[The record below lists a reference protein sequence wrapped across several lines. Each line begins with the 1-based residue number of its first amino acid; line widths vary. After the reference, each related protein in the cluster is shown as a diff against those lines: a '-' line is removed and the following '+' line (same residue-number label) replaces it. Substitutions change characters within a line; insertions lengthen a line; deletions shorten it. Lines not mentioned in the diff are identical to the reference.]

1 MEKKFLKLE
10 CSNSAVNAETRY
22 VELVGR
28 KIAYRAIG
36 KGDPFILCNRF
47 RGTLDTWD
55 PAFVDSLARNFTMI
69 TFDYSGFG
77 LSTGTPPT
85 TIMSFADDVR
95 ELITIFGFEKVILG
109 GWSFGGIVAQVAITE
124 FPDLISHGI
133 LLGTGPAGKNDSAI
147 EPIFFEKSRIVNN
160 SLEDEMVLFFEPAW
174 SPSREAAIRS
184 HERISQRT
192 RDLDVPVPP
201 ALWDNYTKGF
211 IDFVEDKHGVR
222 NKLMISKIPTL
233 VISGDHDISF
243 PVQNWYALVR
253 KLQTTQIIVIPMAGH
268 GPQHEFPE
276 LVAQYI
282 ATFINNIHRVTP

>member
-1 MEKKFLKLE
+1 MEKLMEKQFLKLE
-10 CSNSAVNAETRY
+10 VSNSAINAETRY
-22 VELVGR
+22 VELEGR

-36 KGDPFILCNRF
+36 KGEPFILCNRF
-47 RGTLDTWD
+47 RGMLDTWD
-55 PAFVDSLARNFTMI
+55 PAFLDSLARNFTVI

-77 LSTGTPPT
+77 LSTGTPPAAIT
-85 TIMSFADDVR
+85 SFADDVR
-95 ELITIFGFEKVILG
+95 DLITIFGFEKVILG
-109 GWSFGGIVAQVAITE
+109 GWSFGGVVAQVAITE
-124 FPDLISHGI
+124 FPEIISHGI
-133 LLGTGPAGKNDSAI
+133 LLGTGPAGKNAAPI
-147 EPIFFEKSRIVNN
+147 EPIFFEKSRILNN

-174 SPSREAAIRS
+174 GPSREAAVRS
-184 HERISQRT
+184 HERIAKRT
-192 RDLDVPVPP
+192 TDLDVPVPP

-211 IDFVEDKHGVR
+211 VDFVEDKNGVR
-222 NKLMISKIPTL
+222 EKLATSQVPTL

-282 ATFINNIHRVTP
+282 TSFINHIH

>member
-1 MEKKFLKLE
+1 MEKLMEKKFLKLE
-10 CSNSAVNAETRY
+10 VSNSAVNAETRY
-22 VELVGR
+22 VELEGR

-55 PAFVDSLARNFTMI
+55 PAFLDSLAGNFTVI

-85 TIMSFADDVR
+85 AIVSFADDVR
-95 ELITIFGFEKVILG
+95 ELITSFGFEKVLLG

-174 SPSREAAIRS
+174 APSREAAIRS

-192 RDLDVPVPP
+192 KDLDVPVPP

-211 IDFVEDKHGVR
+211 IEFVEDKRGVR
-222 NKLMISKIPTL
+222 DKLMISKIPTL

-276 LVAQYI
+276 LVAQYVG
-282 ATFINNIHRVTP
+282 TFINNIH

>member
-1 MEKKFLKLE
+1 M
-10 CSNSAVNAETRY
+10 NAETRY

-55 PAFVDSLARNFTMI
+55 PAFVDSLARNFTVI

-160 SLEDEMVLFFEPAW
+160 SLEDEMVLFFEPL
-174 SPSREAAIRS
+174 R
-184 HERISQRT
+184 
-192 RDLDVPVPP
+192 
-201 ALWDNYTKGF
+201 
-211 IDFVEDKHGVR
+211 
-222 NKLMISKIPTL
+222 
-233 VISGDHDISF
+233 
-243 PVQNWYALVR
+243 
-253 KLQTTQIIVIPMAGH
+253 
-268 GPQHEFPE
+268 
-276 LVAQYI
+276 
-282 ATFINNIHRVTP
+282 

>member
-1 MEKKFLKLE
+1 MEQKLE
-10 CSNSAVNAETRY
+10 VNNSAVNAETRY
-22 VELVGR
+22 VELEGR

-36 KGDPFILCNRF
+36 KGKPFILCNRF
-47 RGTLDTWD
+47 RGMLDTWD
-55 PAFVDSLARNFTMI
+55 PAFLDSLARNFTVI

-77 LSTGTPPT
+77 LSTGTPPA

-95 ELITIFGFEKVILG
+95 DLITIFGFEKVILG
-109 GWSFGGIVAQVAITE
+109 GWSFGGVVTQVAITE
-124 FPDLISHGI
+124 FPEVISHGI
-133 LLGTGPAGKNDSAI
+133 LLGTGPAGKNAVPI
-147 EPIFFEKSRIVNN
+147 EPIFFEKSRILNN

-174 SPSREAAIRS
+174 GPSREAAVRS
-184 HERISQRT
+184 HERIARRT
-192 RDLDVPVPP
+192 TDLDVPVPP

-211 IDFVEDKHGVR
+211 VDFVEDKNGIR
-222 NKLMISKIPTL
+222 EKLATSQVPTL

-276 LVAQYI
+276 LVARYI
-282 ATFINNIHRVTP
+282 ASFINDIH